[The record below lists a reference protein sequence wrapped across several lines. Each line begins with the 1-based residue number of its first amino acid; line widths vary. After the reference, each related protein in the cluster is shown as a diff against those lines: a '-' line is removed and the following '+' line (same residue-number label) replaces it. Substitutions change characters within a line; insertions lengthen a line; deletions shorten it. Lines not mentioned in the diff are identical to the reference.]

1 MYYFYIKYYLI
12 SNKMSKLH
20 IKKISPLLLT
30 SIISFIFLI
39 NCQIDMT
46 DYDYPKPNESSDII
60 TVAVMG
66 TNDVHGEVFP
76 NNFKAPNN
84 TIISTGG
91 GTNIYSYT
99 KILRE
104 QWKNNFLWLDG
115 GDQFQGTMECM
126 LSEGDVMKDFYNYAK
141 VDAIA
146 IGNHEFD
153 YGIEKLKNFY
163 KKQKFPTL
171 CANLYDVNK
180 KKYIWE
186 DGMWE
191 NVEPYHIFELGDDIK
206 IKIGVIGLATKET
219 VLFTSEDLSSLEFR
233 SYIESTKK
241 FVEILRN
248 EKKVDAVILL
258 THFGPK
264 CSREIEEKMKLK
276 IRDKNTPQL
285 ECDEGQEIMDFLD
298 EIKNE
303 NLKIDAIIGAHIHDV
318 VHHWINDIPI
328 IESSGAAY
336 FHILYLPFKKNNDG
350 TVTIINNDIKI
361 EGPIPVCEKV
371 WTFSKNCEYYEK
383 EATIMENFYF
393 HGEIPQKDEN
403 IFKEMGIWY
412 EIIKNKTENNL
423 VLSNA
428 EMATKEENETVLTNF
443 INDAGRVITNSDI
456 CFYNL
461 GGIRYSWHKG
471 YINEIDVFKMFPF
484 NNTWIR
490 FEMTGDEVVKMFQD
504 LNVNMIYP
512 ATGVIQTYSYSKKYL
527 KYSLK
532 NIDFWDGIER
542 AKLDPKKTYKIC
554 TNQFLANGGSG
565 MAKVRK
571 WYTELRNM
579 KECGNIRDTLVKYFA
594 SIKVIN
600 EEFYIDYQRPL
611 ITFYDED

>member
-1 MYYFYIKYYLI
+1 MAKININNYSSLI
-12 SNKMSKLH
+12 L
-20 IKKISPLLLT
+20 ILT
-30 SIISFIFLI
+30 IISFLFQII
-39 NCQIDMT
+39 NSQVDMT
-46 DYDYPKPNESSDII
+46 DYDYPKPNQSSDII
-60 TVAVMG
+60 TVAIMG

-84 TIISTGG
+84 TVISTGG

-104 QWKNNFLWLDG
+104 EWGDYFLWLDG

-141 VDAIA
+141 VDGIA

-153 YGIEKLKNFY
+153 YGIEHLKNFY
-163 KKQKFPTL
+163 TKQKFPTL
-171 CANLYDVNK
+171 CANLYDLNE

-186 DGMWE
+186 EGMWE
-191 NVEPYHIFELGDDIK
+191 NVEPYHIYELGNETK

-219 VLFTSEDLSSLEFR
+219 VLYSDTDLSSLEFG

-241 FVEILRN
+241 FVNILKN
-248 EKKVDAVILL
+248 EEKVDAVVLL
-258 THFGPK
+258 VHFGPK
-264 CSREIEEKMKLK
+264 CSRELEEKMKLK
-276 IRDKNTPQL
+276 VRTKNDVQL
-285 ECDEGQEIMDFLD
+285 ECDEGQEIMQFLD

-303 NLKIDAIIGAHIHDV
+303 NIKIDAMIGAHIHDI

-336 FHILYLPFKKNNDG
+336 FNVLYLPFKKNSDG
-350 TVTIINNDIKI
+350 SVTIINNDISI

-371 WTFSKNCEYYEK
+371 WSSTKNCIYLEK
-383 EATIMENFYF
+383 SANLMEDFYF
-393 HGEIPQKDEN
+393 HGKIPEKDEN

-412 EIIKNKTENNL
+412 EIIKEKTENNL

-428 EMATKEENETVLTNF
+428 EMATKEQNETVLTNF

-490 FEMTGDEVVKMFQD
+490 FEMTGDEVVRLFND
-504 LNVNMIYP
+504 LNGNMIYP
-512 ATGVIQTYSYSKKYL
+512 ATGVIQTYSYSKKTL
-527 KYSLK
+527 KFSLK
-532 NIDFWDGIER
+532 NIEIWDGIEKS
-542 AKLDPKKTYKIC
+542 KLDPKKTYKLC

-565 MAKVRK
+565 MAKVRQ
-571 WYTELRNM
+571 WYTELRNR
-579 KECGNIRDTLVKYFA
+579 KEFGNIRDTLVKYFA

-600 EEFYIDYQRPL
+600 EEFYIDSQRPL
-611 ITFYDED
+611 ITFYNED